1 VTTSLLEVR
10 EVCRSFEGVRAVQE
24 VTFELPSGRVF
35 GLIGPNGA
43 GKTTLVNLITAYL
56 PVDRGTITLRGQPV
70 NGLKPHR
77 LARLGVARTYQNL
90 RLFDEATVLDNVL
103 IGRHKAFT
111 GRPWQMWRRRRRE
124 EREQAAA
131 ARRLLDRVG
140 LGHLADTDVAGLS
153 YGLRRRVEVA
163 RALATDPILLLLDEP
178 TAGMTRVE
186 SDEIGTLIRS
196 LNDEG
201 VTIVLV
207 EHNVRLVSAVCD
219 EVAVLDWGRL
229 IARGTPDAVWA
240 DEAVRTA
247 YLGAQRSP
255 EDE

>member
-1 VTTSLLEVR
+1 MTPLLEVR
-10 EVCRSFEGVRAVQE
+10 DVSRSFEGVRAVRD
-24 VTFELPSGRVF
+24 VSFDVSPGRVF

-56 PVDRGTITLRGQPV
+56 PVDHGSITLSGESV

-111 GRPWQMWRRRRRE
+111 VRPWQMWRRRRAE
-124 EREQAAA
+124 EREQAEA
-131 ARRLLDRVG
+131 ARSLLGRVG
-140 LGHLADTDVAGLS
+140 LEHLADADVAGLS

-178 TAGMTRVE
+178 TAGMTRGE
-186 SDEIGTLIRS
+186 SDQIGTLIRN

-201 VTIVLV
+201 VTVVLV
-207 EHNVRLVSAVCD
+207 EHNVRLVTAVCD

-240 DEAVRTA
+240 DEAVRSA
-247 YLGAQRSP
+247 YLGAQRTSGQ
-255 EDE
+255 E